1 MDNYKIEINAFGKF
15 QVKIN
20 DIDVFDNFCRSEKA
34 KEVFRY
40 LLLFKDT
47 KISKEKLL
55 DMFWPGMPLEKAY
68 QNLNS
73 TVYLIRNTFDKVLKK
88 GIGKS
93 IVKSSNQMLWIVLP
107 EDCYYDVEEFK
118 KYIDL
123 AIHEHDEQKRI
134 DYCKKAIDIYKGD
147 MFIEDEY
154 SEWSASFREEYRE
167 LLINTLI
174 LLVETLYKL
183 KKFDECMYYI
193 LKILEI
199 DKYNESA
206 AYYKLSVLIS
216 KGLYNQALKF
226 YDEFVTLLKTELEIS
241 PPANLKLLYHKIKTQ
256 IESENSSKSESEIP
270 NVLNAE
276 EFKKIL
282 KIESK
287 KRKTDSSLIE
297 ILIENGLITREKIL
311 DELLS
316 KLRGSDIISMIGNRI
331 YVLLSG
337 LSNKEESEKI
347 VRRLKEKLNLK
358 GASLS
363 LKNISLNKAV
373 ETLHDFT

>member
-1 MDNYKIEINAFGKF
+1 
-15 QVKIN
+15 
-20 DIDVFDNFCRSEKA
+20 
-34 KEVFRY
+34 
-40 LLLFKDT
+40 
-47 KISKEKLL
+47 
-55 DMFWPGMPLEKAY
+55 
-68 QNLNS
+68 
-73 TVYLIRNTFDKVLKK
+73 
-88 GIGKS
+88 
-93 IVKSSNQMLWIVLP
+93 
-107 EDCYYDVEEFK
+107 
-118 KYIDL
+118 L
-123 AIHEHDEQKRI
+123 AR
-134 DYCKKAIDIYKGD
+134 
-147 MFIEDEY
+147 
-154 SEWSASFREEYRE
+154 
-167 LLINTLI
+167 
-174 LLVETLYKL
+174 V
-183 KKFDECMYYI
+183 
-193 LKILEI
+193 
-199 DKYNESA
+199 
-206 AYYKLSVLIS
+206 
-216 KGLYNQALKF
+216 
-226 YDEFVTLLKTELEIS
+226 
-241 PPANLKLLYHKIKTQ
+241 NLKLLYHKIKTQ